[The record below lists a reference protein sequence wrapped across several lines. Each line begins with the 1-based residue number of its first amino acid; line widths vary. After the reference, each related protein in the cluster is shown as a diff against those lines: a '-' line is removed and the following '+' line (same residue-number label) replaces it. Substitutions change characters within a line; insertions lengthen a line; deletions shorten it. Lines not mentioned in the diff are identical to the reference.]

1 MKNFIESFITIVL
14 LTCVVFASVSLMV
27 SEAELVAA
35 REMHSMVLRTVQES
49 DIDAINDMSSLQQ
62 QLNNSVQSKHK
73 NWSTNIKK
81 LESSNSRDYY
91 LVTLNY
97 TIDVP
102 IFGTVNKGKIEGYAR

>member
-27 SEAELVAA
+27 SEAELVTA
-35 REMHSMVLRTVQES
+35 REMHAMVLRTVQES
-49 DIDAINDMSSLQQ
+49 DIDAIKDMDSLQQ
-62 QLNNSVQSKHK
+62 QLNDSVQAKHR
-73 NWSTNIKK
+73 NWSTVIKK

-97 TIDVP
+97 TIYIP
-102 IFGTVNKGKIEGYAR
+102 LFGTVSKGKIEGYAR